1 MDAIHGFARE
11 GDMTN
16 LLKCIESGVSVNLK
30 GELFRYL
37 LFQLYT
43 LFFSVL
49 QVVSY
54 LFYLKSFG
62 FQIDKVPHYQ
72 LLFSANHRLQ
82 YDNINLN
89 FSGIA

>member
-37 LFQLYT
+37 LFQVYT

-62 FQIDKVPHYQ
+62 FQIDKVPH
-72 LLFSANHRLQ
+72 
-82 YDNINLN
+82 
-89 FSGIA
+89 

>member
-37 LFQLYT
+37 LFQVYT
-43 LFFSVL
+43 LSFTVL

-62 FQIDKVPHYQ
+62 FQIDKVPH
-72 LLFSANHRLQ
+72 
-82 YDNINLN
+82 
-89 FSGIA
+89 

>member
-37 LFQLYT
+37 LFQVYT
-43 LFFSVL
+43 LSFSVL

-62 FQIDKVPHYQ
+62 FQIDKVPH
-72 LLFSANHRLQ
+72 
-82 YDNINLN
+82 
-89 FSGIA
+89 

>member
-37 LFQLYT
+37 LFQVYT

-54 LFYLKSFG
+54 LFYLQVFWLSNRQSPSLAAFVQCKSPTS
-62 FQIDKVPHYQ
+62 V
-72 LLFSANHRLQ
+72 
-82 YDNINLN
+82 
-89 FSGIA
+89 